1 MSGYTI
7 ELVFGQSIPESGL
20 GNPVGEIKDAIQ
32 RVRGVRGT
40 NFRVTGNEQNVV
52 TFDAPNLDSVKESS
66 ITSIR
71 DEVEGQIDVIELGG
85 LIWVEFK

>member
-7 ELVFGQSIPESGL
+7 ELVFGQSIPESNL
-20 GNPVGEIKDAIQ
+20 GNPVGDVRQAIQ

-40 NFRVTGNEQNVV
+40 NFRVTGNERNVI
-52 TFDAPNLDSVKESS
+52 TFDAPNLDSVKESR
-66 ITSIR
+66 INSIR
-71 DEVEGQIDVIELGG
+71 EEVESRIDVVELGG